1 MNSLAAGVYKH
12 DQLTHGVNVEEN
24 DRVGRNSGAI
34 RPQVLFHTQFS
45 FHGDRGMQS
54 QDLQHQQLSHLAHG
68 GRFQRD
74 GQRQNLVNKAVEDW
88 HILLRKIGDTWL
100 LVAAIQGSV
109 SKLLRQLCM
118 YTRSQQL

>member
-1 MNSLAAGVYKH
+1 
-12 DQLTHGVNVEEN
+12 
-24 DRVGRNSGAI
+24 
-34 RPQVLFHTQFS
+34 
-45 FHGDRGMQS
+45 MQS

-100 LVAAIQGSV
+100 PVAAIQGSV